1 MFKNREAGFWKRK
14 KKRSRKIKKKEEQRE
29 GGRRKERNHWGNV
42 SLQENVT

>member
-14 KKRSRKIKKKEEQRE
+14 KKRSRKRKKKEEQRE